1 MTLARNSAYLLI
13 ISVILLVSLG
23 LVMLSSVSAFA
34 PANGGD
40 ALFFIKRQALALL
53 LALIACVIM
62 ARWDYHHWIRLGG
75 WMLAIAAVLM
85 LACFL
90 PGLGAGK
97 IKGAHRWLD
106 LGFFNFQPVEALKL
120 AFIAVMAWW
129 FGQHSKTAASFR
141 DGFAIPLGIIAVG
154 VVLCLL
160 QQDLGSSAI
169 LVLLGFMIMF
179 VAGVSWRY
187 ILPLPLIGLSGI
199 LLIALT
205 MPQRRARLMA
215 FLDPEAHKDTV
226 GHQAWQALIAI
237 GSGGL
242 SGIGLGESRQKMF
255 YLPEAHNDFIFPI
268 IGEELGL
275 IVTLGVV
282 LFFLLLCLSGGLISC
297 HAPDT
302 TGMLLGLGITTAIAL
317 QAALNIA
324 VVTSMVP
331 TKGIGLPFISY
342 GGSNLLYCFAGL
354 GILLN
359 IHRQAVYGPVKPRSH
374 LPPPQMARM

>member
-1 MTLARNSAYLLI
+1 MARNSAYLLLFA
-13 ISVILLVSLG
+13 VAVLVSLG

-34 PANGGD
+34 PANNGD
-40 ALFFIKRQALALL
+40 ALFFVKRQALALVMG
-53 LALIACVIM
+53 LAACAVL
-62 ARWDYHHWIRLGG
+62 AHWDYHHWMRLGW
-75 WMLAIAAVLM
+75 WMLAIAAALM

-90 PGLGAGK
+90 PVIGAGK
-97 IKGAHRWLD
+97 IKGAYRWLD

-129 FGQHSKTAASFR
+129 LGSHAKSVSTFK
-141 DGFAIPLGIIAVG
+141 DGFAYPIAALVAA
-154 VVLCLL
+154 VALCIL
-160 QQDLGSSAI
+160 QQDLGTSAI
-169 LVLLGFMIMF
+169 LILLAFILMF
-179 VAGVSWRY
+179 VAGTRWRY
-187 ILPLPLIGLSGI
+187 ITPLPLIGLAGI

-205 MPQRRARLMA
+205 MPQRRARLLA

-255 YLPEAHNDFIFPI
+255 YVPEAHNDFIFPI

-282 LFFLLLCLSGGLISC
+282 LFFLLFCLSGGFIAC
-297 HAPDT
+297 HAPDS
-302 TGMLLGLGITTAIAL
+302 TGMLLGLGITCAIAL

-342 GGSNLLYCFAGL
+342 GGSNLLYCFIGV

-359 IHRQAVYGPVKPRSH
+359 IHRQALYAPPKPRGH

>member
-1 MTLARNSAYLLI
+1 MARNSAYLLL
-13 ISVILLVSLG
+13 ISVAVLVSLG

-34 PANGGD
+34 QANNGD
-40 ALFFIKRQALALL
+40 ALFFVKRQAVALGL
-53 LALIACVIM
+53 GLVACVVM
-62 ARWDYHHWIRLGG
+62 ARWDYHHWIRLGW
-75 WMLAIAAVLM
+75 WMLGIAAILM

-90 PGLGAGK
+90 PGIGAGK
-97 IKGAHRWLD
+97 VKGAYRWLD
-106 LGFFNFQPVEALKL
+106 LGPFNFQPVEALKL
-120 AFIAVMAWW
+120 ALIATLAWW
-129 FGQHSKTAASFR
+129 LGKHEKTVRTFR
-141 DGFAIPLGIIAVG
+141 DGFGVPMVALAASVG
-154 VVLCLL
+154 LCVL
-160 QQDLGSSAI
+160 QEDLGTSAVLI
-169 LVLLGFMIMF
+169 LLVIILMF
-179 VAGVSWRY
+179 VAGTRWRY
-187 ILPLPLIGLSGI
+187 IAPLPIIGLTGI
-199 LLIALT
+199 LLIALA
-205 MPQRRARLMA
+205 MPQRRARLLA
-215 FLDPEAHKDTV
+215 FLDPEAHKDGV

-255 YLPEAHNDFIFPI
+255 YVPEAHNDFIFPI

-275 IVTLGVV
+275 IFTLGVV
-282 LFFLLLCLSGGLISC
+282 LFFLLFTLSGGYIAC

-302 TGMLLGLGITTAIAL
+302 TGMLLGLGITCAIAL

-342 GGSNLLYCFAGL
+342 GGSNLLYCFIGI

-359 IHRQAVYGPVKPRSH
+359 IHRQAAYAPAKARSL

>member
-1 MTLARNSAYLLI
+1 MARNSAYLLL
-13 ISVILLVSLG
+13 ISVAVLVSVG

-34 PANGGD
+34 PANNGD
-40 ALFFIKRQALALL
+40 ALFFVKRQAVALGLGLA
-53 LALIACVIM
+53 ACVVM
-62 ARWDYHHWIRLGG
+62 ARWDYHHWMRLGW
-75 WMLAIAAVLM
+75 WMLGIAAVLM

-90 PGLGAGK
+90 PGIGAGK
-97 IKGAHRWLD
+97 VKGAYRWLD
-106 LGFFNFQPVEALKL
+106 LGPFNFQPVEALKL
-120 AFIAVMAWW
+120 AFIAVLAWW
-129 FGQHSKTAASFR
+129 LGAHGKTTGTFR
-141 DGFAIPLGIIAVG
+141 DGFAVPMAALAASVG
-154 VVLCLL
+154 LCVL
-160 QQDLGSSAI
+160 QEDLGTSAV
-169 LVLLGFMIMF
+169 LVLLAFLLMF
-179 VAGVSWRY
+179 VAGTRWRY
-187 ILPLPLIGLSGI
+187 IAPLPIVGLAGI

-205 MPQRRARLMA
+205 MPQRRARLLA
-215 FLDPEAHKDTV
+215 FLDPEAHKDGV

-255 YLPEAHNDFIFPI
+255 YVPEAHNDFIFPI

-275 IVTLGVV
+275 IFTLGVV
-282 LFFLLLCLSGGLISC
+282 LFFLLFCLSGGYIAC

-302 TGMLLGLGITTAIAL
+302 TGMLLGLGITCAIAL

-342 GGSNLLYCFAGL
+342 GGSNILYCFIGI

-359 IHRQAVYGPVKPRSH
+359 IHRQAAYAPAKTRSL